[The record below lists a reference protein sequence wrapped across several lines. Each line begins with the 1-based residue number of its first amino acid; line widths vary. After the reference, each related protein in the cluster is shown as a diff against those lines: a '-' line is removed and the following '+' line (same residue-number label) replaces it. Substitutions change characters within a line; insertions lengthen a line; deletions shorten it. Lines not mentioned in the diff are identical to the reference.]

1 VPHNIEELYG
11 IPISEIARICKVSV
25 KTATR
30 WKDGHTVPPNTARM
44 LLAGDLGA
52 FDPSWAGWV
61 CRRGLLIS
69 PEGWEITVGDVLSIP
84 LMRHQ
89 VAAWRAEVRRMKE
102 AVAKQEQPAPDA
114 WPEWSLPIAR

>member
-1 VPHNIEELYG
+1 VSDTTNPFFGININL
-11 IPISEIARICKVSV
+11 IARVCRVDV
-25 KTATR
+25 TTARR
-30 WKDGHTVPPNTARM
+30 WKSGARCPPESAV
-44 LLAGDLGA
+44 LLIRGDLGA

-89 VAAWRAEVRRMKE
+89 VAAWRTEVRLMKE